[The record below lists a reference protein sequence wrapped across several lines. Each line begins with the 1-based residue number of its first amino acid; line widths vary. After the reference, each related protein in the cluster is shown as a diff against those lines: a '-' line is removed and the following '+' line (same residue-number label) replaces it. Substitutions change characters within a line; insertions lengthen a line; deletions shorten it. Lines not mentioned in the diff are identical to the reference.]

1 MGRFLSVAL
10 VLMAGPAV
18 AQDAGAGAEL
28 YLRACAACHGMD
40 ARGDG
45 EMAAIL
51 TIAPPD
57 LTALA
62 ARNGGVFPVA
72 RAAARI
78 DGRDPLVA
86 HGGTMPLFGDWLEH
100 EDTVIRTEAGQPLM
114 VGRALADLLAF
125 LAAIQE

>member
-1 MGRFLSVAL
+1 MGRFLTVAM
-10 VLMAGPAV
+10 VLLAGSAA
-18 AQDAGAGAEL
+18 AQDAGAGAQI
-28 YLRACAACHGMD
+28 YLRACAACHGLD
-40 ARGDG
+40 ARGEG

-78 DGRDPLVA
+78 DGRDPLLA
-86 HGGTMPLFGDWLEH
+86 HGGEMPVYGDWLEG
-100 EDTVIRTEAGQPLM
+100 EETMIRSEAGQPVL

-125 LAAIQE
+125 IAAIQE

>member
-1 MGRFLSVAL
+1 MGRILTVAM
-10 VLMAGPAV
+10 VLLAGPAA
-18 AQDAGAGAEL
+18 AQDAGAGAQI
-28 YLRACAACHGMD
+28 YLRACAACHGLD
-40 ARGDG
+40 ARGEG

-62 ARNGGVFPVA
+62 ALNGGVFPVA

-78 DGRDPLVA
+78 DGRDPLLA
-86 HGGTMPLFGDWLEH
+86 HGGEMPVFGDWLGGE
-100 EDTVIRTEAGQPLM
+100 ETMIRSEAGQPVL

>member
-1 MGRFLSVAL
+1 MGRFLTVAM
-10 VLMAGPAV
+10 VLLAGSAA
-18 AQDAGAGAEL
+18 AQDAGAGAQI
-28 YLRACAACHGMD
+28 YLRACAACHGLD
-40 ARGDG
+40 ARGEG

-57 LTALA
+57 LTVLA

-78 DGRDPLVA
+78 DGRDPLLA
-86 HGGTMPLFGDWLEH
+86 HGGEMPVYGDWLEG
-100 EDTVIRTEAGQPLM
+100 EETMIRSEAGQPVL

>member
-1 MGRFLSVAL
+1 MSRFLTVAM
-10 VLMAGPAV
+10 VLLAGPAA
-18 AQDAGAGAEL
+18 AQDAGAGAQI
-28 YLRACAACHGMD
+28 YLRACAACHGLD
-40 ARGDG
+40 ARGEG

-62 ARNGGVFPVA
+62 ALNGGVFPVA

-78 DGRDPLVA
+78 DGRDPLLA
-86 HGGTMPLFGDWLEH
+86 HGGEMPVFGDWLEG
-100 EDTVIRTEAGQPLM
+100 EETMIRSEAGQPVL

>member
-1 MGRFLSVAL
+1 
-10 VLMAGPAV
+10 
-18 AQDAGAGAEL
+18 
-28 YLRACAACHGMD
+28 
-40 ARGDG
+40 
-45 EMAAIL
+45 MAAIL

-57 LTALA
+57 LTVLA
-62 ARNGGVFPVA
+62 EGNRGVFPIA

-86 HGGTMPLFGDWLEH
+86 HGGAMPVFGDWLEG
-100 EDTVIRTEAGQPLM
+100 EDTVIRSEAGQPVM

>member
-1 MGRFLSVAL
+1 MGRFLTVAM
-10 VLMAGPAV
+10 VLLAGSAA
-18 AQDAGAGAEL
+18 AQDAGAGAQI
-28 YLRACAACHGMD
+28 YLRACAACHGLD
-40 ARGDG
+40 ARGEG

-57 LTALA
+57 LAVLA

-78 DGRDPLVA
+78 DGRDPLLA
-86 HGGTMPLFGDWLEH
+86 HGGEMPVFGDWLEG
-100 EDTVIRTEAGQPLM
+100 EETMIRSEAGQPVL

>member
-1 MGRFLSVAL
+1 MGRFLTVAM
-10 VLMAGPAV
+10 VLLAGPAA
-18 AQDAGAGAEL
+18 AQDAGAGAQI
-28 YLRACAACHGMD
+28 YLRACAACHGLD
-40 ARGDG
+40 ARGEG

-62 ARNGGVFPVA
+62 ALNGGVFPVA

-78 DGRDPLVA
+78 DGRDPLLA
-86 HGGTMPLFGDWLEH
+86 HGGEMPVFGDWLEG
-100 EDTVIRTEAGQPLM
+100 EETMIRSEAGQPVL

>member
-1 MGRFLSVAL
+1 M
-10 VLMAGPAV
+10 
-18 AQDAGAGAEL
+18 
-28 YLRACAACHGMD
+28 
-40 ARGDG
+40 
-45 EMAAIL
+45 
-51 TIAPPD
+51 
-57 LTALA
+57 
-62 ARNGGVFPVA
+62 A

-86 HGGTMPLFGDWLEH
+86 HGGAMPVFGDWLEG

>member
-1 MGRFLSVAL
+1 MGRILTVAM
-10 VLMAGPAV
+10 VLLAGPAA
-18 AQDAGAGAEL
+18 AQDAGAGAQI
-28 YLRACAACHGMD
+28 YLRACAACHGLD
-40 ARGDG
+40 ARGEG

-62 ARNGGVFPVA
+62 ALNGGVFPVA

-78 DGRDPLVA
+78 DGRDPLLA
-86 HGGTMPLFGDWLEH
+86 HGGEMPVFGDWLEG
-100 EDTVIRTEAGQPLM
+100 EETMIRSEAGQPVL

>member
-10 VLMAGPAV
+10 VLLAGPAA
-18 AQDAGAGAEL
+18 AQEAGAGADI

-45 EMAAIL
+45 EMAAVL

-78 DGRDPLVA
+78 DGRDPLLA
-86 HGGTMPLFGDWLEH
+86 HGGAMPVFGDWLEG
-100 EDTVIRTEAGQPLM
+100 EETVIRSEAGQPVM

>member
-1 MGRFLSVAL
+1 MGRILTVAM
-10 VLMAGPAV
+10 VLLAGPSA
-18 AQDAGAGAEL
+18 AQDAGAGAQI
-28 YLRACAACHGMD
+28 YLRACAACHGLD
-40 ARGDG
+40 ARGEG

-62 ARNGGVFPVA
+62 ALNGGVFPVA

-78 DGRDPLVA
+78 DGRDPLLA
-86 HGGTMPLFGDWLEH
+86 HGGEMPVFGDWLEG
-100 EDTVIRTEAGQPLM
+100 EETMIRSEAGQPVL